1 MSYISLSRRTFL
13 AASSATAAASLLP
26 VTAQEAPP
34 TTAATSTLVI
44 TSNFAQGS
52 DGWLPVFTDYNLV
65 ESGFEFLAELRTLP
79 ASVQVPYSFRQAYYL
94 QSHNRSDDVFMFLK
108 RVLTHDDGI
117 VENAAYRL
125 SFDIWFASNAAD
137 CPGAGGDPG
146 TSVYLKAGG
155 STQEPVPLLMPNGYL
170 SVTIDKGNQS
180 EGGREMGVVGNISN
194 GGSCE
199 EPRYV
204 LLRKSY
210 QHPDPIRSSAS
221 GDLWI
226 AVGTD
231 SGYEGLTGLY
241 YYQVRVRL
249 RRVSSTAQEQ

>member
-1 MSYISLSRRTFL
+1 MSYASPLSRRAFL

-26 VTAQEAPP
+26 VTAQESPI
-34 TTAATSTLVI
+34 TAATSTLVI

-65 ESGFEFLAELRTLP
+65 VSGFEFLAEVRTLP
-79 ASVQVPYSFRQAYYL
+79 AYVEVPRPFRQAYYL

-108 RVLTHDDGI
+108 KVLTHEDGI
-117 VENAAYRL
+117 VENTAYRL
-125 SFDIWFASNAAD
+125 SFDIWLASNAGD
-137 CPGAGGDPG
+137 CPGAGGDAG